1 MNLKPAAAMVAKKA
15 LPIKKSMKG
24 MKKAGKT
31 DFAKKHWYISHMK
44 NKSLHAIRIE
54 LSEGGFWV
62 TDVYSSKA
70 AGTVTTA
77 KQLQSTKP
85 RKTANLV
92 RFIQSKEVIETWGG
106 LALLPACMSDKL

>member
-1 MNLKPAAAMVAKKA
+1 MNLKPAAAAMVAKKA

-77 KQLQSTKP
+77 KQL
-85 RKTANLV
+85 TAAYRVIANGLGLKV
-92 RFIQSKEVIETWGG
+92 RAVRDAIGSLIQNI
-106 LALLPACMSDKL
+106 D